1 MDQEWQLDKAIW
13 PLLSS
18 SRIPDSLSLCSLCLQ
33 SPLDSLFH
41 VGEKPDILLGTLQHA
56 QSHSDVCDLCR
67 LCSVYYS
74 AIQRD
79 GQYHKWIDHP
89 QECGFSLYPPTR
101 VRFHAITYR
110 GREYWLAPMWHFYV
124 FMGSMIRL
132 WPYKIPSIHVPGCH
146 EPVALVIQER
156 RIAQG
161 PFQLDTS
168 TRDGQYLP
176 ARCYDAIM
184 AGAESCHGT
193 HTACDRDVTDPSR
206 AMTFRLIDVH
216 TKMVIPATGGE
227 KYVALSYVWGRSARQ
242 TPRLFESLPETL
254 PQTIADVISV
264 VQNLGMQYVWIDA
277 YCIDQSNESELSQAI
292 SNMGSV
298 YESAFMTLCPFW
310 ADSRHGLHGV
320 SIPFKSPQTYPLGRD
335 HICWAYG
342 RYHPLDRDITDTPWH
357 NRAWVFQESMLA
369 RLRLCFLR
377 GSVHLSCL
385 KQKMNSLSYL
395 RTCRHSRIPV

>member
-1 MDQEWQLDKAIW
+1 M

-18 SRIPDSLSLCSLCLQ
+18 SRIPDSLSLCSFCLQ
-33 SPLDSLFH
+33 SPLHSLFH
-41 VGEKPDILLGTLQHA
+41 VGEKTDILLGTLQHA

-89 QECGFSLYPPTR
+89 QESGFSLYPPTR

-110 GREYWLAPMWHFYV
+110 SREYWLAPMWHFYV

-132 WPYKIPSIHVPGCH
+132 WSYKMPSIHVPGCH

-176 ARCYDAIM
+176 ARRCDAIM

-193 HTACDRDVTDPSR
+193 HTACARDVTDPSH

-216 TKMVIPATGGE
+216 TKTLINGLLWYPDPNRPALYTTFQQHRTTLDSSRRNTFPSWSWLSCIPRGVDFAHLQHTPAQTTYPARAIWKSNFGKDDTVWVIDTAQVHASNSSTLLTIMTESITATMVPGPM
-227 KYVALSYVWGRSARQ
+227 SPDW
-242 TPRLFESLPETL
+242 SLPPRWAVEQL
-254 PQTIADVISV
+254 ERR
-264 VQNLGMQYVWIDA
+264 NNNN
-277 YCIDQSNESELSQAI
+277 SNA
-292 SNMGSV
+292 
-298 YESAFMTLCPFW
+298 
-310 ADSRHGLHGV
+310 
-320 SIPFKSPQTYPLGRD
+320 
-335 HICWAYG
+335 
-342 RYHPLDRDITDTPWH
+342 
-357 NRAWVFQESMLA
+357 A
-369 RLRLCFLR
+369 RPRLR
-377 GSVHLSCL
+377 GSGT
-385 KQKMNSLSYL
+385 Y
-395 RTCRHSRIPV
+395 